1 MSLRE
6 TYHELSA
13 AISGDVR
20 TDELMARHTTL
31 RIGGPADLYLTCE
44 TVGDLAEAT
53 RILAAH
59 EVPWVV
65 VGKGSNLLVSDEG
78 YRGAVLTLGR
88 EFKTHTVE
96 DESIKAGGACILAY
110 LVQDAFSHGL
120 AGMEF
125 AVGIPGTVG
134 GALAMNAGSRGVWI
148 DSVVE
153 SVTVFAPGRGL
164 VRLRKAEIAWEYR
177 KTSLPQQGIIVETVL
192 ALARSDK
199 DRIRLS
205 MEASLRKRR
214 SSQPMGV
221 PSAGS
226 AFTNPEGDSAGRLI
240 ESAGLKGTRLGG
252 ARVSDVHANFIV
264 NEGGATAS
272 DVVHLMSKVQM
283 TVRDVHGVEL
293 KPEIRFIGSFDRA

>member
-1 MSLRE
+1 MSGAHRE
-6 TYHELSA
+6 LVDA
-13 AISGDVR
+13 LGGDVR
-20 TDELMARHTTL
+20 ANELMARHTTF
-31 RIGGPADLYLTCE
+31 RVGGPADLFVTCE
-44 TVGDLAEAT
+44 TVGDLSEAV
-53 RILAAH
+53 RILGAH

-88 EFKTHTVE
+88 EFKTHSVE
-96 DESIKAGGACILAY
+96 GESIKAGGACILAY

-134 GALAMNAGSRGVWI
+134 GALSMNAGSRGVWM

-153 SVTVFAPGRGL
+153 SVTVFAPGKGL
-164 VRLRKAEIAWEYR
+164 VRLRKAEIAWDYR
-177 KTSLPQQGIIVETVL
+177 RTSLPQQGIVVETVL
-192 ALARSDK
+192 RLANSDK

-205 MEASLRKRR
+205 MEASLRKRKAA
-214 SSQPMGV
+214 QPLGM

-226 AFTNPEGDSAGRLI
+226 VFTNPAGDSAGRLI
-240 ESAGLKGTRLGG
+240 ETAGLKGMRLGG

-272 DVVHLMSKVQM
+272 DVVRLMSKVQM